1 MFSWNS
7 KQYLKFKNQRTRPAT
22 DLAKSITFLD
32 PNKIID
38 IGCGPGNSTEVLQK
52 RFPKAQIIG
61 IDSSPDMIQTAK
73 SRYNNI
79 EFVCCDV
86 NELFGKKEKY
96 DIVFSNA
103 CIQWIP
109 DHKNLLKNL
118 MSLLNKNGVLAVQVP
133 FNFGEPIHK
142 IISSTTSSEKW
153 KSVFNRPREQ
163 FLLSDSEYYNL
174 LSEISSEFQMWL
186 TTYYHKMKTHDD
198 IMEWYCGTGLRPYL
212 EQLDEKKKSEFECE
226 IFEKIRQAY
235 PQQKSGDIIFRFP
248 RLFFTAEK

>member
-1 MFSWNS
+1 MLSWNS

-22 DLAKSITFLD
+22 DLAKIITFLE

-73 SRYNNI
+73 SRYNSI

-86 NELFGKKEKY
+86 NELFGKKGKY

-142 IISSTTSSEKW
+142 IISATTSSQKW

-174 LSEISSEFQMWL
+174 LSEISSDFQM
-186 TTYYHKMKTHDD
+186 
-198 IMEWYCGTGLRPYL
+198 
-212 EQLDEKKKSEFECE
+212 
-226 IFEKIRQAY
+226 
-235 PQQKSGDIIFRFP
+235 
-248 RLFFTAEK
+248 